1 MNEKV
6 CPYCAE
12 TVLTAAVKC
21 KHCGSMLDGSE
32 GGSARDVTVRGIAPF
47 ARLHTPI
54 QGMKEGELTTI
65 GWCGIGL
72 GGLMVLVSA
81 VMLFACEGDAEEIF
95 CTFMGGLAFGIVS
108 FLWARK
114 K

>member
-1 MNEKV
+1 MGEQI

-12 TVLTAAVKC
+12 TVLDAAVKC
-21 KHCGSMLDGSE
+21 KHCGSMLDGSAE
-32 GGSARDVTVRGIAPF
+32 DVTVRGMDPF

-54 QGMKEGELTTI
+54 QGMKAGPLTPI

-81 VMLFACEGDAEEIF
+81 VMLFGDQGTAEGVF
-95 CTFMGGLAFGIVS
+95 VTFMGGLAFGIVS